1 MLPRPSGIVTLLTDF
16 GIRDPYVGVMKG
28 MVLRQH
34 PKAVLV
40 DLGHEVPPQDV
51 TAGAFWLGAA
61 IGRFP
66 AGTVHIAVVDPGV
79 GTERRLLAAAAHEAF
94 WLAPDNGLL
103 THVLAQD
110 PAADVRTI
118 DLAHLNLRP
127 ESRTFHGRD
136 VFAPVAGWLSGGRY
150 SFTALGA
157 RATGLASVAPAMAGA
172 PRVVHEDGFGNL
184 ITNVPARA
192 LADVTAVRIA
202 GAEINLHGT
211 YADVPPGSLLCLV
224 GSYGLLEIAE
234 NCGSAGK
241 RLGAGRGAPV
251 ELLRQRGERR

>member
-1 MLPRPSGIVTLLTDF
+1 MLPRPSGIVTFLTDF
-16 GIRDPYVGVMKG
+16 GARDPYVGVMKG

-34 PKAVLV
+34 PKAILV

-66 AGTVHIAVVDPGV
+66 AGTVHVAVVDPGV

-110 PAADVRTI
+110 PKADVRAI

-150 SFTALGA
+150 SFTSLGA
-157 RATGLASVAPAMAGA
+157 RASGL
-172 PRVVHEDGFGNL
+172 
-184 ITNVPARA
+184 
-192 LADVTAVRIA
+192 
-202 GAEINLHGT
+202 
-211 YADVPPGSLLCLV
+211 
-224 GSYGLLEIAE
+224 
-234 NCGSAGK
+234 
-241 RLGAGRGAPV
+241 
-251 ELLRQRGERR
+251 